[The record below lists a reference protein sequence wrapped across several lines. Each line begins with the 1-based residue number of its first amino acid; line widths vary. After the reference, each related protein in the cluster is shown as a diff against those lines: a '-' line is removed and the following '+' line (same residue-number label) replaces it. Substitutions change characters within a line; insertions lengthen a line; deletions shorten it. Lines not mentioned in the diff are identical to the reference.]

1 MKKRHSRSRW
11 QFLPP
16 IDPFFVAVAIYL
28 VACLTLGGG
37 TREGFVSDV
46 ALQSLAVP
54 ILLWASWRLLDVPAP
69 DGGSRGRTALAVCL
83 LIAAL
88 PLAHLVPLPPSVWML
103 LPGRSDFESSLQ
115 AAGLEVGWLPLSVAP
130 SSTWLSG
137 LALLPPMAVFLGVLQ
152 LSYADRRRLSLV
164 ILLVGMISV
173 GLGLLQ
179 VAQGPT
185 SPLRFY
191 AFTNTSEAVGFFA
204 YRNHYSALLYCL
216 VLIAAAFAVSAV
228 ADFARAGLSL
238 KSTRSTPHMIAALAS
253 FTVLFILVGAQLMAR
268 SRAGLGLTVVALLG
282 AFALAYVVPVGVT
295 GLQRGARAGQVTS
308 GAIRLLVAA
317 ISLAVL
323 FGMQFALYR
332 VLHRFEFDASSDARL
347 PFARNTIEA
356 AIAYM
361 PSGSGLGTF
370 VPVYQAFEKVSDNVA
385 SAYANHAHNDF
396 LELWLE
402 AGLIG
407 LVAMV
412 LFVVWV
418 FLASWRVWR
427 RGLPGAGHLDNLL
440 ACAAALG
447 LMLLLVHAAVDYALR
462 AAALMAVFA
471 WAVAM
476 VIAPVGSQEA
486 PPDERVQPSSAGEGR
501 RGRSASRSRHHAEAR
516 AMTDPGQ
523 TDTPPS
529 SRRFVPVPHRDD
541 WPETW
546 RPRNKPSED

>member
-1 MKKRHSRSRW
+1 LKKRPSRSRW
-11 QFLPP
+11 QFLPS

-54 ILLWASWRLLDVPAP
+54 LLLWASWRLLDVPTP
-69 DGGSRGRTALAVCL
+69 DGGRRGRTALVVCL

-103 LPGRSDFESSLQ
+103 LPGRSDFETSLN
-115 AAGLEVGWLPLSVAP
+115 AAGLEVGWLPLSLAP
-130 SSTWLSG
+130 SLTWLSG
-137 LALLPPMAVFLGVLQ
+137 LALLPPMALFLGVMQ
-152 LSYADRRRLSLV
+152 LGYADRRRLSFV
-164 ILLVGMISV
+164 ILLVGMVSV

-216 VLIAAAFAVSAV
+216 VLIAAAFAVAAV
-228 ADFARAGLSL
+228 ADFARAGLAL
-238 KSTRSTPHMIAALAS
+238 KSTRSTPHVIAALAS
-253 FTVLFILVGAQLMAR
+253 FTVLFILVGAQVMAR

-282 AFALAYVVPVGVT
+282 AFALAYLAPTGAT
-295 GLQRGARAGQVTS
+295 GLQLSARAGHATR
-308 GAIRLLVAA
+308 GATRLLVAA

-323 FGMQFALYR
+323 FGVQFALYR
-332 VLHRFEFDASSDARL
+332 VMHRFQFDALSDARL

-361 PSGSGLGTF
+361 PFGAGMGTF
-370 VPVYQAFEKVSDNVA
+370 VPVYQAFEKASDNVA
-385 SAYANHAHNDF
+385 SAYANHTHNDF

-402 AGLIG
+402 GGLIG
-407 LVAMV
+407 LVAMI

-418 FLASWRVWR
+418 LSASWRVWR

-440 ACAAALG
+440 ACAAVLA
-447 LMLLLVHAAVDYALR
+447 LMLLLAHAAVDYALR
-462 AAALMAVFA
+462 AAALIGMFA

-476 VIAPVGSQEA
+476 AIAPVGRQEA
-486 PPDERVQPSSAGEGR
+486 QPGVRASSAGEGR
-501 RGRSASRSRHHAEAR
+501 QGRSGSPTRRRAEAG
-516 AMTDPGQ
+516 AMTGHDQ
-523 TDTPPS
+523 SDEAQ
-529 SRRFVPVPHRDD
+529 SRRFVPAPPRED

-546 RPRNKPSED
+546 QPRKDRKPSDD

>member
-1 MKKRHSRSRW
+1 LKKRHSRSRW
-11 QFLPP
+11 QFLPS
-16 IDPFFVAVAIYL
+16 IDPVFVAVAIYL

-54 ILLWASWRLLDVPAP
+54 LLLWASWRLLDVPAP
-69 DGGSRGRTALAVCL
+69 DGGRRGRSALVICL

-88 PLAHLVPLPPSVWML
+88 PLAHLVPLPLSVWML
-103 LPGRSDFESSLQ
+103 LPGRSDFETSLH
-115 AAGLEVGWLPLSVAP
+115 AAGLEAGWLPLSVAP
-130 SSTWLSG
+130 SLTWLSG

-152 LSYADRRRLSLV
+152 LDYADRRRLSLV
-164 ILLVGMISV
+164 ILLVGMLSV

-216 VLIAAAFAVSAV
+216 VLIAAAFAVASV

-238 KSTRSTPHMIAALAS
+238 KSTRSTPHVIAALAS

-268 SRAGLGLTVVALLG
+268 SRAGLGLTLIALLG
-282 AFALAYVVPVGVT
+282 AFALAYLAPVGVT
-295 GLQRGARAGQVTS
+295 GLQGSGRRATS
-308 GAIRLLVAA
+308 GVTRLLVAA
-317 ISLAVL
+317 FSLAIL
-323 FGMQFALYR
+323 FGVQFALYR
-332 VLHRFEFDASSDARL
+332 VMHRFQFDALSDARL

-356 AIAYM
+356 AMTYM
-361 PSGSGLGTF
+361 PFGSGMGTF
-370 VPVYQAFEKVSDNVA
+370 VPVYQAFEKASDNVA

-407 LVAMV
+407 LVAMM
-412 LFVVWV
+412 LFVVWM
-418 FLASWRVWR
+418 LRASWRVWR
-427 RGLPGAGHLDNLL
+427 RGMPGAGHLDNLL
-440 ACAAALG
+440 ACAAVLA
-447 LMLLLVHAAVDYALR
+447 LMLLLAHAAVDYALR
-462 AAALMAVFA
+462 AAALMGMFA

-476 VIAPVGSQEA
+476 AIAPVGRQEA
-486 PPDERVQPSSAGEGR
+486 PPDVRASSAGEGR
-501 RGRSASRSRHHAEAR
+501 QSRSASPTRHRAEAR
-516 AMTDPGQ
+516 AITAPDQ
-523 TDTPPS
+523 SDAAQ
-529 SRRFVPVPHRDD
+529 SRRFVPAPPRED

-546 RPRNKPSED
+546 QPRRDRKPSDD